1 MASNGSSSGYASI
14 EGDSSSGS
22 STPTASPFHCDCG
35 RALDAS
41 GGPVILGTCGH
52 NFCGICTGMM
62 IINAADGAGMTWLT
76 VPAIVCRRC
85 DLYSSTTTL
94 RRNDV
99 ALEVMRAAELNR
111 DVSHTLMQQAVAKIE
126 RLRKQVEQGEASQKN
141 VAGKLEQ
148 SAAMLQA
155 AKKSILDERHKNAA
169 LEAKVAKLRVN
180 IDKIGFQLKVEEG
193 VRKQLDLKLAACE
206 RMVPRFNPAI
216 APPPGFENVTRGT
229 YASMPCPLS
238 QPPIGTGR
246 PSHAAAPPSTA
257 SRAPT
262 PPRITMDVEC
272 EALEMILSMAPSE
285 YTLF

>member
-1 MASNGSSSGYASI
+1 
-14 EGDSSSGS
+14 GS
-22 STPTASPFHCDCG
+22 STPIANPFHCDCG

-52 NFCGICTGMM
+52 NFCGICTGTM
-62 IINAADGAGMTWLT
+62 IIDAADGAGMTWLT

-99 ALEVMRAAELNR
+99 ALEVMRAAELSR
-111 DVSHTLMQQAVAKIE
+111 DVSHALMQQAVAKIE
-126 RLRKQVEQGEASQKN
+126 RLREQVEQGEASQKT
-141 VAGKLEQ
+141 VAEKLEQ

-155 AKKSILDERHKNAA
+155 AKKCILEERHKNAA
-169 LEAKVAKLRVN
+169 LESKVAQLRVN

-206 RMVPRFNPAI
+206 RRIPQFNPTI
-216 APPPGFENVTRGT
+216 APPPGFEDVAAT
-229 YASMPCPLS
+229 ASMACPPL

-246 PSHAAAPPSTA
+246 QSRSAAQPSTTTA
-257 SRAPT
+257 RAPS

-272 EALEMILSMAPSE
+272 EALEMVLSMLPGE